1 MDLML
6 EGRRCLVTGVSAGI
20 GAAIAEGLAREGA
33 IVVATARR
41 EDKLEQWADA
51 MQAQG
56 LRRPLIVAG
65 DITDAR
71 QVGRIACQAAQL
83 AGPIEVLVNCAG
95 GSRPVT
101 LEAGEDAWDEAM
113 ALNFTAG
120 RRLAEQVL
128 PGMREAGWGRIINIT
143 GLMEPHFLNAALAAK
158 AALHLWAKG
167 LSRDLAK
174 EGITINSIAPGRI
187 ESEQVRR
194 LYPESER
201 AAFIERYI
209 PVGYF
214 GVPGDLACL
223 AVFLA
228 SPLARYITGTLIPVD
243 GGMSHKGA

>member
-6 EGRRCLVTGVSAGI
+6 EGRRCLVTGASAGI

-33 IVVATARR
+33 TVVATARR
-41 EDKLEQWADA
+41 QDVLDQWAE
-51 MQAQG
+51 G
-56 LRRPLIVAG
+56 LEAAGVRRPLTVTG
-65 DITDAR
+65 DMTDAR
-71 QVGRIACQAAQL
+71 QIGRIACQAAQL
-83 AGPIEVLVNCAG
+83 AGPIEVLINCAG

-101 LEAGEDAWDEAM
+101 LEDGEEVWEEAM
-113 ALNFTAG
+113 SLNFTAG
-120 RRLAEQVL
+120 RRLAEHVL
-128 PGMREAGWGRIINIT
+128 PAMREARWGRIINIT

-187 ESEQVRR
+187 ESEQVQR

-209 PVGYF
+209 PAGYF
-214 GVPGDLACL
+214 GEPADLANL
-223 AVFLA
+223 VVFLA